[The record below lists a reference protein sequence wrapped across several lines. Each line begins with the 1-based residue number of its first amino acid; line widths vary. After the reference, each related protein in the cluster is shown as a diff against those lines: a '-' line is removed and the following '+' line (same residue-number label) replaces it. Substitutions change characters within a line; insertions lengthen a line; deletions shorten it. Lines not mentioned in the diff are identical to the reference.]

1 MEWKTLFAHRDPR
14 RARRVLPAL
23 LAVSLLAGCAAATPQ
38 NRFDPTKLPTARFT
52 LLTTWLTAPPCNRWR
67 AAIAP

>member
-38 NRFDPTKLPTARFT
+38 NRFDPYEAANRKVHA
-52 LLTTWLTAPPCNRWR
+52 LTTWLTAPPCNRWR